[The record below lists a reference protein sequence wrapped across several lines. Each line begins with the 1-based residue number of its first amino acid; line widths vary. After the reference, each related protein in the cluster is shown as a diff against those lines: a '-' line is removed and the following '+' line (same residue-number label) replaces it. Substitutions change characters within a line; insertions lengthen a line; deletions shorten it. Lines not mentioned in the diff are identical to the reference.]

1 MEANRR
7 KAARRTIGY
16 RARIVASDGAWE
28 RDCRVIDV
36 SQTGAKLAI
45 DEGAALPK
53 EFVLALSTQGAATRS
68 CHVVWTTD
76 REIGVK
82 FKRQPAS

>member
-7 KAARRTIGY
+7 KATRRTIGY
-16 RARIVASDGAWE
+16 RARIIASDGAWE

-45 DEGAALPK
+45 DQGDELPK
-53 EFVLALSTQGAATRS
+53 EFVLALSARGAATRN
-68 CHVVWTTD
+68 CHVVWTTE

-82 FKRQPAS
+82 FKRHTAA